1 MSKPYKGF
9 EPKWVKT
16 PAPSD
21 SWRSVFRWGD
31 PHFVKYPKEGLYKM
45 MKEKFCLTDNDFRK
59 YTGSIGMEKVYLR
72 DKPSAIE
79 KRHLEAL
86 RAIVGEKYVRTDDY
100 ARVSVA
106 YGKTA
111 YDAMRLREK
120 RLDSLP
126 DAVVYPEK
134 TREVEEIVA
143 YCTKEKLPLYV
154 YGGGSSVTMGVEPV
168 KGGISLDMRLRF
180 HHVVSFNETDQTI
193 TVQAGM
199 SGPKLEKILNRAPA
213 LFGAKRAYTCGHFP
227 QSFEY
232 SSVGG
237 WVVTRGAGQNSTYYG
252 CITDIVL
259 SQKYAT
265 PIGTVQTS
273 HYPREATG
281 PNMNQIM
288 MGGEGAFG
296 VLTEVTLKVFRYM
309 PENRKR
315 FSYIFKDWKTAM
327 AAAREMMQCESGYSS
342 VFRLSDEEETNLM
355 LRLYNVDET
364 PLWKLLDLRGFKDM
378 QRCLFLGFTDG
389 EKGFSKNVAANIR
402 RIARKYK
409 GMSLTGFVT
418 KSWEK
423 GRFNDPY
430 LRDAMMD
437 FGIVTDTLECTVNW
451 SNMEKVHRAVRRV
464 CHRLPNTIV
473 TTHMSHCYPQG
484 ANLYFIFIT
493 KMSESEQFR
502 KYHTTILDAIQKS
515 GAAIS
520 HHHGIGK
527 MFAPWLEGSL
537 GTVEYGAI
545 KTLKEYFDRDYIM
558 NPGGTLGLDLAPE
571 KKKFMR
577 EEEIYAENESARY
590 CGEDLEPGQY
600 EELYGRRTF
609 GKKGESRTCI

>member
-9 EPKWVKT
+9 EPSWVKT
-16 PAPSD
+16 AAPAD
-21 SWRSVFRWGD
+21 SWRSIFRWGD
-31 PHFVKYPKEGLYKM
+31 PEFVKYPKESLYKM
-45 MKEKFCLTDNDFRK
+45 MKEKFKMTDEDFK
-59 YTGSIGMEKVYLR
+59 QYDGSIGMEKVQLENCPVQL
-72 DKPSAIE
+72 DE
-79 KRHLEAL
+79 RHIEAL
-86 RAIVGEKYVRTDDY
+86 KQIVGEEYVRTDDY

-120 RLDSLP
+120 RMDSLP
-126 DAVVYPEK
+126 DVVVYPAK
-134 TREVEEIVA
+134 TKEVEDIVA
-143 YCTKEKLPLYV
+143 YCTQEKIPLYV
-154 YGGGSSVTMGVEPV
+154 YGGGSSVTMGVEPT

-180 HHVVSFNETDQTI
+180 NHIVSFNETDQTI

-199 SGPKLEKILNRAPA
+199 SGPKLEKALNNAQQ

-252 CITDIVL
+252 CITDLVL

-265 PIGTVQTS
+265 PIGNVQTS

-281 PNMNQIM
+281 PNLNQIM
-288 MGGEGAFG
+288 MGSEGTFG

-327 AAAREMMQCESGYSS
+327 AAAREMMQCEAGYSS
-342 VFRLSDEEETNLM
+342 VFRLSDPEETNLM
-355 LRLYNVDET
+355 LRLYNVDDT
-364 PLWKLLDLRGFKDM
+364 PLWKMLDIREFKDM

-389 EKGFSKNVAANIR
+389 GKGYSKNVAANIK
-402 RIARKYK
+402 RIAHKYH
-409 GMSLTGFVT
+409 GMSLTSYVT

-430 LRDAMMD
+430 LRDTLMD
-437 FGIVTDTLECTVNW
+437 FGVVTDTLECTVNW
-451 SNMEKVHRAVRRV
+451 SNMAKVHREVRKV
-464 CHRLPNTIV
+464 CHQLPNTIV

-493 KMSESEQFR
+493 RMSGADNFR
-502 KYHTTILDAIQKS
+502 AYHTTILDAIQKS

-537 GTVEYGAI
+537 GHTEYGVF
-545 KTLKEYFDRDYIM
+545 KVLKDYFDKDYLM
-558 NPGGTLGLDLAPE
+558 NPGGTLGLDLPEE
-571 KKKFMR
+571 KKKYLKEGITR
-577 EEEIYAENESARY
+577 
-590 CGEDLEPGQY
+590 
-600 EELYGRRTF
+600 
-609 GKKGESRTCI
+609 